1 MRCFACVL
9 TVLLPLYAAA
19 QAQPTI
25 NTDGIVRAD
34 TSQPGILA
42 LGIVFSV
49 WGHNYGPKDGCK
61 GPAAEVCGVQVLLDG
76 APIEVQFTSDVL
88 IHARMPEGSGPAVSK
103 LVVVSGGVR
112 SEPVEVRRLPEIAVI
127 SLDGVAR
134 VDGPVWIHVE
144 HSYVSYPALQLA
156 GDFACDSFEVRKDGK
171 LLVPIAPPRGGMM
184 VYGGPGCPGYV
195 NQGKTAPVRADRLPL
210 HLQYNFAEPGVY
222 EVRLSHYG
230 FFGRRQ
236 DDIRTQSAWTPIQVL
251 RAGPRAPI
259 GAHPQEP
266 DELLTNFLPS
276 LLAVRDDE
284 TLAVLMEYL
293 YHPSQRVRGW
303 ALSALPYWPDAVVQP
318 RLMETLRANGPTDVV
333 VQGMKGNVAELA
345 EISLPFLFSS
355 DAVLF
360 QGAIRAANVAVPATS
375 GIDDALRA
383 RVERDLTTAATSNLG
398 HADAQMKNDLIAVL
412 GQIHTA
418 RVHDLLWNLVDHHTG
433 TEQALIAIAWQKD
446 PKDLPRLADY
456 LNALPA
462 DDQTG
467 REAANAVYAMHNSF
481 GDAAAPWLRD
491 VLAKT
496 QSPVVRQRCVEELK
510 GMK

>member
-1 MRCFACVL
+1 M
-9 TVLLPLYAAA
+9 
-19 QAQPTI
+19 
-25 NTDGIVRAD
+25 
-34 TSQPGILA
+34 
-42 LGIVFSV
+42 FSV

-61 GPAAEVCGVQVLLDG
+61 GPAAEVCGVSVLLDG

-88 IHARMPEGSGPAVSK
+88 INARMPEGSGPAVSK

-112 SEPVEVRRLPEIAVI
+112 SEPVEVRRLPETAVI
-127 SLDGVAR
+127 SLDGEAH

-144 HSYVSYPALQLA
+144 LPHSYVSYPPLRLA
-156 GDFACDSFEVRKDGK
+156 GDFACDSLEVRRDGK
-171 LLVPIAPPRGGMM
+171 LLVPITPQRGGM
-184 VYGGPGCPGYV
+184 VYSGPGCPGYA
-195 NQGKTAPVRADRLPL
+195 NQGKTAPLRADRLPL
-210 HLQYNFAEPGVY
+210 HLQYSFAEPGVY

-236 DDIRTQSAWTPIQVL
+236 DDIRMQSAWTPIQVL
-251 RAGPRAPI
+251 PAGPRAPI

-266 DELLTNFLPS
+266 DELLTNFLPN

-293 YHPSQRVRGW
+293 YHPSQRVLGW
-303 ALSALPYWPDAVVQP
+303 ASSALPYWPDAVVQP
-318 RLMETLRANGPTDVV
+318 RLMETLRANGPTEVM
-333 VQGMKGNVAELA
+333 VQGIKGNVSEVA

-360 QGAIRAANVAVPATS
+360 QGAIRAASAALAATS
-375 GIDDALRA
+375 GIDDALRR
-383 RVERDLTTAATSNLG
+383 RVERDLTNAATSNLG

-467 REAANAVYAMHNSF
+467 REAAGVVYAMHNTF

-496 QSPVVRQRCVEELK
+496 QSPVVRQGCVEELK
-510 GMK
+510 SAK